1 MYTTQ
6 QTILVEV
13 VIVLVV
19 SAHVLR
25 KIQKG
30 AQIFPQAR
38 NVPFTAKTA
47 SVISMVQTVSK
58 PIKNQKEEKSQSL
71 SETKE
76 VSKML

>member
-1 MYTTQ
+1 MQ
-6 QTILVEV
+6 KTILVEV
-13 VIVLVV
+13 VIALGV

-25 KIQKG
+25 KIKQAAK
-30 AQIFPQAR
+30 IFPQAR
-38 NVPFTAKTA
+38 TVPFTATTA
-47 SVISMVQTVSK
+47 SVISVVQTVSK